1 MPKKVVCQISGYT
14 SDLLTVNIP
23 FGTQRKIPVVL
34 HFEYAGFRGQTAPTG
49 SFSAKTLPVGP
60 ANDFINRPLPLIH
73 MCFVVIPTS
82 TVL

>member
-1 MPKKVVCQISGYT
+1 MWLLAVFEGFVSMRNRLPSSKPVVCQISGYT

-23 FGTQRKIPVVL
+23 FGAQRKIPVVL

-60 ANDFINRPLPLIH
+60 EYQALD
-73 MCFVVIPTS
+73 T
-82 TVL
+82 